1 MNKLVLFL
9 LVSLFGV
16 NLLFAQLPTAT
27 CRLANVRVDSVN
39 SITFEV
45 YFKNTTTSDT
55 IRYSGGQYHLDFNKE
70 ILNGGTGTYSL
81 VASGLPASFA
91 LKNPSVF
98 IGSTPG
104 QLRTASNNL
113 PGAGNG
119 YKIFAGQ
126 EVLIFKGKLA
136 TSAVAIGSV
145 DPTLKWR
152 KAPMANP
159 ITKFGHYQGDTLNVE
174 IQSAAT
180 FIDSIP
186 ATPVELVS
194 FNALVQGR
202 DIVLNWKTA
211 TEKNTDK
218 FEIERTLSD
227 APGQWLVVGSVKAS
241 GTSTKERSYTFTD
254 MKLSAKE
261 YTYRLKMVDLD
272 GMYSYSKVENTKVE
286 IPQVFAVSQNYP
298 NPFNPST
305 KIEYQ
310 VPADAKVRVELYN
323 MTGEKIADL
332 INKDHAAGFYSI
344 ELNASVHNLPSGVYI
359 FRMMAQELKNGEHF
373 SATKKMVLIK

>member
-1 MNKLVLFL
+1 M
-9 LVSLFGV
+9 LVSLFGA
-16 NLLFAQLPTAT
+16 NLMFAQLPTT
-27 CRLANVRVDSVN
+27 TLRLANLKVDTLNAIS
-39 SITFEV
+39 FEV
-45 YFKNTTTSDT
+45 YLKNTTAADT
-55 IRYSGGQYHLDFNKE
+55 IQYSGGQYHLDFNKD
-70 ILNGGTGTYSL
+70 ILNGGTGTFSI
-81 VASGLPASFA
+81 VASGLPVAFA

-98 IGSTPG
+98 ITSTPG
-104 QLRTASNNL
+104 QLRTASNTL

-126 EVLIFKGKLA
+126 EVMIFKGKLA
-136 TSAVAIGSV
+136 TNAATIGNMNPS
-145 DPTLKWR
+145 LKWR

-159 ITKFGHYQGDTLNVE
+159 VTKFGCYIGTTNTE
-174 IQSAAT
+174 IQSVAIFT
-180 FIDSIP
+180 DSIP

-218 FEIERTLSD
+218 FEIERALSD
-227 APGQWLVVGSVKAS
+227 APGQWSVVGSVKAS
-241 GTSTKERSYTFTD
+241 GTSTKEKSYTFTD

-261 YTYRLKMVDLD
+261 YTYRLKMIDLD
-272 GMYSYSKVENTKVE
+272 GSYSYSAVENTMVE

-332 INKDHAAGFYSI
+332 INKDHTAGYYSV
-344 ELNASVHNLPSGVYI
+344 ELNASARNLPSGVYI
-359 FRMMAQELKNGEHF
+359 FRMIAQELKNGEHF